1 MNKPAPTNNR
11 SESATCTTISP
22 LLKRDTT
29 PVVRRL
35 CLSEVAKSK
44 LVERQAGARPNSAP
58 VSSETVI
65 VKTSTLHFRLRSTP
79 VGRNLGPRSVRATS
93 ALLPQKA
100 KSTPTAPPNAAS
112 NTLSV
117 SSCRT
122 RRQRPAPT
130 ASRVVISALRKADR
144 ASNRFATLA
153 HAISSTS
160 ATTMNNP

>member
-1 MNKPAPTNNR
+1 MNKPAPTNNNND
-11 SESATCTTISP
+11 SATCAMISP
-22 LLKRDTT
+22 LLNRDTA

-35 CLSEVAKSK
+35 CLSAVVKSWLVARHAGTKPKST
-44 LVERQAGARPNSAP
+44 P
-58 VSSETVI
+58 VSSETAS
-65 VKTSTLHFRLRSTP
+65 VKASTRQFRLRSTP
-79 VGRNLGPRSVRATS
+79 LGKIPVSLSVSARS
-93 ALLPQKA
+93 ALLLQNA

-112 NTLSV
+112 STLSV

-130 ASRVVISALRKADR
+130 ASRTLISALRKAAR

-160 ATTMNNP
+160 VTTMNSP

>member
-1 MNKPAPTNNR
+1 MNNPAPTSNSN
-11 SESATCTTISP
+11 ESATCATISP

-35 CLSEVAKSK
+35 CLSEVDKSR
-44 LVERQAGARPNSAP
+44 LVARHAGAKPNSTP
-58 VSSETVI
+58 VSSETASVN
-65 VKTSTLHFRLRSTP
+65 TSTRQFRLSSTSLGKMP
-79 VGRNLGPRSVRATS
+79 VFLSVNATS
-93 ALLPQKA
+93 ARLPQKA

-122 RRQRPAPT
+122 SRHRPAPT
-130 ASRVVISALRKADR
+130 ASRTLISAPRKAAR
-144 ASNRFATLA
+144 ASSRFATLA

-160 ATTMNNP
+160 ATTMNSP